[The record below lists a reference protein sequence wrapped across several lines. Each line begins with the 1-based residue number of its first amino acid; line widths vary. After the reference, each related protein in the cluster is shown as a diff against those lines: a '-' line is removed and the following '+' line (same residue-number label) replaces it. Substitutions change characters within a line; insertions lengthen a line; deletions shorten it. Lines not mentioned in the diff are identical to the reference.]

1 MRAPCHSKANGA
13 SEDRSREW
21 AQTEG
26 TNLRRSVGDLLAQIG
41 AARTVA
47 AMTHTTPAP
56 EGASISGVVL
66 DLEALQLRYAIGKT
80 KAGELVASPGFPR
93 SVVPG
98 MHRYPE
104 AAIEAWELAHSLTG
118 TVAEP
123 AQPTPPMVISP
134 PAPARPGRK
143 PGSTKRAA

>member
-1 MRAPCHSKANGA
+1 
-13 SEDRSREW
+13 
-21 AQTEG
+21 
-26 TNLRRSVGDLLAQIG
+26 
-41 AARTVA
+41 
-47 AMTHTTPAP
+47 MTHTTPAP
-56 EGASISGVVL
+56 AGASISGVVL

-80 KAGELVASPGFPR
+80 KAGELAATPGFPR

-123 AQPTPPMVISP
+123 AQPAPPVLISP

-143 PGSTKRAA
+143 PGSTKRVA